1 MSELKT
7 NKIQTN
13 DTNNVAI
20 DNALGLKSYTT
31 AQRDAL
37 TSVAGD
43 MIYNTTT
50 SKAEYYTGSAWVE
63 TGGADVIQMEY
74 LLVGGG
80 GGGGSGRNNANNG
93 NGGGGGGAG
102 GLITNVS
109 GSNSGGGNAA
119 NPLMYVVPSTNYKVT
134 VGAGGAQGQGAYT
147 TQPSAER
154 GGTGGSRS
162 QFGTLRVRGGGG
174 GGGRNSPPTTFEGM
188 TNGSKGGSSGSGST
202 TADDEQGYGGGSS
215 YSNYKFG
222 GGGGAGAAGVNYN
235 VDGKNGGVGVTN
247 TIITASEATTASV
260 GEVDGSNVYFAG
272 GGGGPRSYVGSDGS
286 STHGVGGLGG
296 GGNAVEFNG
305 AGSGDANTGGGGAGG
320 RDRSDG
326 YGWHGGDGGSGV
338 VILRYPNTY
347 TISNSGGGLTISTI
361 TQGDNKVSIITAGT
375 GNVSWS

>member
-7 NKIQTN
+7 NKISTN
-13 DTNNVAI
+13 DQNNVAI
-20 DNALGLKSYTT
+20 DNALGLKSYDTT
-31 AQRDAL
+31 ARDAL

-63 TGGADVIQMEY
+63 TGGADLVQVEY

-119 NPLMYVVPSTNYKVT
+119 NPAYYVVPSTNYVIT
-134 VGAGGAQGQGAYT
+134 IGAGGARGPGSYT
-147 TQPSAER
+147 VSPSAEK
-154 GGTGGSRS
+154 GGVPGNRS

-174 GGGRNSPPTTFEGM
+174 GGGRNGNSAGFDSM
-188 TNGSKGGSSGSGST
+188 TAGKSGGSAASGGS
-202 TADDEQGYGGGSS
+202 ADSEQGYAGGTS
-215 YSNYKFG
+215 YSNYKYG
-222 GGGGAGAAGVNYN
+222 GGGGAGGVGVAYN
-235 VDGKNGGVGVTN
+235 VNGKNGGIGATT
-247 TIITASEATTASV
+247 TIITAAEATTASV
-260 GEVDGSNVYFAG
+260 GEVDSGNVYFAG
-272 GGGGPRSYVGSDGS
+272 GGGSSKSFVTADGS
-286 STHGVGGLGG
+286 TINGVGGLGG
-296 GGNAVEFNG
+296 GGNSVNYSG
-305 AGSGDANTGGGGAGG
+305 AGSGTVNTGGAAAGG
-320 RDRSDG
+320 RDRADG
-326 YGWHGGDGGSGV
+326 DGWEGGDGGSGV

-347 TISNSGGGLTISTI
+347 TMSQTGLTLSTI

-375 GNVSWS
+375 GTISFS